1 MITIMV
7 DGKKMRVTKLQRDIM
22 IATRLLGL
30 LLTVVCAIG
39 LGWVIISYF
48 NVVLNNLSPE
58 TVNNIWDWNFFKV
71 LFPAK

>member
-1 MITIMV
+1 MITIIV
-7 DGKKMRVTKLQRDIM
+7 DGKKMRVTKLQRDII

-48 NVVLNNLSPE
+48 NVVVNNLSPE
-58 TVNNIWDWNFFKV
+58 TVSNIWDWNFFKV

>member
-1 MITIMV
+1 MITIIV
-7 DGKKMRVTKLQRDIM
+7 DGKKMRVTKLQRDII

-48 NVVLNNLSPE
+48 NVVVNNLSPE
-58 TVNNIWDWNFFKV
+58 TVSNIWDWNFFEV
-71 LFPAK
+71 LFPVR